1 MSKAHNSQ
9 ISRRYAE
16 ALYNA
21 VPHSEQSNVL
31 DEFKKVIIILGDAKI
46 KDVFYHPRT
55 SRKRKN
61 ELIDLMGLSKILSDF
76 LKLIVEKS
84 RERFLLGI
92 ENHFE
97 QKVLYAQQTTKA
109 EVISAISL
117 TTDTIDELKGKLEK
131 ITDKKV
137 IINNV
142 INPKIGGGMIIS
154 VDGKVIDGSVLNSLK
169 QFQRCLIS

>member
-84 RERFLLGI
+84 RGGLGKSDKKT
-92 ENHFE
+92 FC
-97 QKVLYAQQTTKA
+97 VLPRKSKGRLSGSKNAI
-109 EVISAISL
+109 ISLAISKS
-117 TTDTIDELKGKLEK
+117 DFSYNSGRCF
-131 ITDKKV
+131 
-137 IINNV
+137 N
-142 INPKIGGGMIIS
+142 IS
-154 VDGKVIDGSVLNSLK
+154 CTN
-169 QFQRCLIS
+169 C